1 MLKRLTVVSA
11 APVLIILFML
21 FLVHLQPLDRVGL
34 ISADVARTGRLV
46 LDLLPYGLAALGLG
60 IGLRFR
66 SCGVMIAMLALA
78 SAYLALRL
86 DGDGGTGSAVLHRD
100 LRHTL
105 PALLATTGLLAAW
118 AENVSWR
125 THRGRWALVL
135 SLTALVVFWGDKL
148 HLFDMQSG
156 LGARL
161 AFLGQ
166 HLNAILRPCL
176 AALAKGIGNST
187 PLAIEFNGAMMVW
200 PVVLFVLLRAVQ
212 TRSPLMAGLGGSL
225 AITAPQMVR
234 LSGALPLGLVYTAA
248 ALMILVGLLESVY
261 KRAYR
266 DALTDLPGRRSLD
279 DTLRHPGRRYAIA
292 MLDVDH
298 FKRFNDRYGHDA
310 GDEVLKMIAA
320 RSTRIRGGQPFR
332 FGGEEFAVV
341 FSGRAAVGAAEAL
354 ENFRRQLAQTPFVIR
369 KQPRPKNHRRKGR
382 SARSLTQG
390 TRPKVKVTV
399 SIGLA
404 HAAGRKSKAVDVLKA
419 ADKALYKAK
428 RSGRNRLC
436 GAA

>member
-1 MLKRLTVVSA
+1 MLKRLTVVSV

-21 FLVHLQPLDRVGL
+21 FLVHLQPLGRMGL
-34 ISADVARTGRLV
+34 ISTDGARTGRLV
-46 LDLLPYGLAALGLG
+46 LDLLPYGLAVLGLG
-60 IGLRFR
+60 IGFRFR

-78 SAYLALRL
+78 SAYLALKL
-86 DGDGGTGSAVLHRD
+86 DGGGGTGLALLHRD
-100 LRHTL
+100 LRHSL
-105 PALLATTGLLAAW
+105 PTLLATTGLLAAW

-125 THRGRWALVL
+125 TRRGCWALLL
-135 SLTALVVFWGDKL
+135 SLAVLFVFWGHKL
-148 HLFDMQSG
+148 HLFGMPPG
-156 LGARL
+156 LGAWF

-166 HLNAILRPCL
+166 QLNAILGPFL
-176 AALAKGIGNST
+176 AFLAEGSGISA
-187 PLAIEFNGAMMVW
+187 PLTIEFGAGMVVG
-200 PVVLFVLLRAVQ
+200 PVAFFVLLRAVQ
-212 TRSPLMAGLGGSL
+212 TRSPLLAGLGGSL
-225 AITAPQMVR
+225 VITAPQMVR
-234 LSGALPLGLVYTAA
+234 WAGNLPLGLIYTAA
-248 ALMILVGLLESVY
+248 ALMILVGVLESVH

-320 RSTRIRGGQPFR
+320 RTVRIRGGQPFR

-354 ENFRRQLAQTPFVIR
+354 EDFRRQLAQTPFVIR
-369 KQPRPKNHRRKGR
+369 KRPRPQNPRRKGR
-382 SARSLTQG
+382 SARSLTSG

-428 RSGRNRLC
+428 RRGRNRVC
-436 GAA
+436 GAT

>member
-1 MLKRLTVVSA
+1 MLKRLTMVSA

-34 ISADVARTGRLV
+34 ISAEVARTGRLV
-46 LDLLPYGLAALGLG
+46 LDLLPYGLAVLGLG
-60 IGLRFR
+60 IGFRFR

-78 SAYLALRL
+78 NAYLALRL
-86 DGDGGTGSAVLHRD
+86 DGGGGTLSAVLHRD
-100 LRHTL
+100 LGYTL
-105 PALLATTGLLAAW
+105 PALLASTGLLAAW

-125 THRGRWALVL
+125 THRGRWAL
-135 SLTALVVFWGDKL
+135 LVSMATLFVFWGDRL
-148 HLFDMQSG
+148 HLFGIQPG
-156 LGARL
+156 LGAWFASL
-161 AFLGQ
+161 TQ
-166 HLNAILRPCL
+166 QLNTILQSCL
-176 AALAKGIGNST
+176 AALAKGSGNSAHPT
-187 PLAIEFNGAMMVW
+187 VAFDGGMMVW
-200 PVVLFVLLRAVQ
+200 PVALFLLVRAVQ
-212 TRSPLMAGLGGSL
+212 TRSPLLAGLGASL
-225 AITAPQMVR
+225 VITTPQMAR
-234 LSGALPLGLVYTAA
+234 LSGALPLGLIYTAA
-248 ALMILVGLLESVY
+248 ALMVLVGVLESVY

-279 DTLRHPGRRYAIA
+279 DTLRNPGRRYAIA

-320 RSTRIRGGQPFR
+320 RSARIRGGQAFR

-341 FSGRAAVGAAEAL
+341 FSARAALGAAEAL
-354 ENFRRQLAQTPFVIR
+354 EDFRRQLAQTPFVIR
-369 KQPRPKNHRRKGR
+369 KRPRPKHHRRKGR

-404 HAAGRKSKAVDVLKA
+404 HAAGRKRKAVAVLKA

-436 GAA
+436 REA